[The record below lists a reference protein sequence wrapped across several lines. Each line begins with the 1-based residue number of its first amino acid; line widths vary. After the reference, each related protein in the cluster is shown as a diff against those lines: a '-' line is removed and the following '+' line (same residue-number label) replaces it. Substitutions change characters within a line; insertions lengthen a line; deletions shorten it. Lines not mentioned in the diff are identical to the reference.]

1 MHLSMEDFYSYD
13 LPKMAFAQRAV
24 ILLDGKMV
32 NCCIEADEEN
42 GFVVKYKTAPSGWVI
57 MTTTEG
63 EAQTEKLTGHV
74 QIIDPLEKQQ

>member
-42 GFVVKYKTAPSGWVI
+42 GFVVKYKTAHLVG
-57 MTTTEG
+57 
-63 EAQTEKLTGHV
+63 
-74 QIIDPLEKQQ
+74 